1 MDEKTVQYAEIR
13 DTLMTGDIVLFHG
26 LGWENDIIEVVELSQ
41 WTHVAM
47 VVRVPEIDY
56 PLIWESTPLQFIE
69 DKAIHKRKAGA
80 RLVSLDERM
89 AVAAEKRLCGRF
101 AVRRLEVV
109 RTKEMIE
116 ILNNFISGKVHHL
129 PYPGYWK
136 MVVEF
141 IRGRL
146 LKEEKVMTNNV
157 YCAELVAETYKQM
170 GLLSLDVP
178 SNRFLPKDFSSRAE
192 LTLLKGAK
200 LSEEIFL
207 AVEEHP
213 LPAE

>member
-1 MDEKTVQYAEIR
+1 
-13 DTLMTGDIVLFHG
+13 
-26 LGWENDIIEVVELSQ
+26 
-41 WTHVAM
+41 
-47 VVRVPEIDY
+47 
-56 PLIWESTPLQFIE
+56 
-69 DKAIHKRKAGA
+69 
-80 RLVSLDERM
+80 
-89 AVAAEKRLCGRF
+89 
-101 AVRRLEVV
+101 
-109 RTKEMIE
+109 
-116 ILNNFISGKVHHL
+116 
-129 PYPGYWK
+129 